1 MVVNFLTKMW
11 YPPTYICPDQTD
23 NMTAEVRFNNILK
36 RRTKEF
42 EALKI
47 QSSIV
52 VISTKRESEKSRNVY
67 FLNRDYSPQHDVE
80 LQSNSGEYSHRN
92 PNCEPGTHCTCEIK
106 QTLKFWHYFLQ
117 SYPIERRKCLSIFK
131 LHRTQHIPVSERRS
145 LETTSQARLQLGH
158 FFLKKWVGSVRLGFL
173 VLMNSRLNCDHE
185 TRFASGLYAMGV
197 TRRTRD

>member
-1 MVVNFLTKMW
+1 MDVAISIQSGYDNPKNVIGNREKIAVKLNPVMVVNFLTKMW

-106 QTLKFWHYFLQ
+106 QTLKF
-117 SYPIERRKCLSIFK
+117 
-131 LHRTQHIPVSERRS
+131 
-145 LETTSQARLQLGH
+145 
-158 FFLKKWVGSVRLGFL
+158 
-173 VLMNSRLNCDHE
+173 
-185 TRFASGLYAMGV
+185 
-197 TRRTRD
+197 